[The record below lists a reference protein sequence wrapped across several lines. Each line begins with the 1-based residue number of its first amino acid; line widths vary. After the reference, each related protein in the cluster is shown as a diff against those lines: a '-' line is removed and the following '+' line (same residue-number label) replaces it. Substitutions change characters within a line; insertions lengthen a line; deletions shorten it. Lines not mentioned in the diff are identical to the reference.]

1 MFSTRSGRTV
11 LLPALLSILCPLAA
25 HAQESQLFTW
35 TGRVDRE
42 VRLEARGSRVF
53 NSVESSLRSRA
64 RFAVSSAIPAREG
77 TIRVETN
84 AGRGNVEVVQQP
96 NAQNGYS
103 AVIRIVDDE
112 GGADTYRVT
121 AYWESADNGGYGR
134 GNRGRGRGNDRNNNG
149 INDRREDR
157 DRRENRDNRQD
168 NRDNRDDRDS
178 RIGRDNY
185 PLLQWMGDVDSD
197 IQLVWRNGTV
207 RVEQGS
213 GGPPVRVRS
222 TVSGAVRNQLPGT
235 LQLNVRDGR
244 GRVDVIQ
251 NPSAQNGYT
260 GIIRI
265 SDPQSG
271 YGHYNFDATWRP

>member
-1 MFSTRSGRTV
+1 MFSIRSGRTV
-11 LLPALLSILCPLAA
+11 LLPALLSILVPLAA
-25 HAQESQLFTW
+25 RAQESQLFTW

-42 VRLEARGSRVF
+42 VRLEARGARVT
-53 NSVESSLRSRA
+53 NSAESSLRSRA
-64 RFAVSSAIPAREG
+64 RFTVSSAIPQREG

-96 NAQNGYS
+96 TAQNGYS

-121 AYWESADNGGYGR
+121 AYWQSADNGGYGR

-149 INDRREDR
+149 VNDRQEDR
-157 DRRENRDNRQD
+157 DRRG
-168 NRDNRDDRDS
+168 NRDDQV
-178 RIGRDNY
+178 GRNNY
-185 PLLQWMGDVDSD
+185 PLLQWMGDVDSEV
-197 IQLVWRNGTV
+197 QLVWRNGTV
-207 RVEQGS
+207 RVQQGN

-235 LQLNVRDGR
+235 IQLNVRDGR
-244 GRVDVIQ
+244 GMVEVIQ
-251 NPSAQNGYT
+251 NPNAQNGYT